1 MAEVALQ
8 PAWRLH
14 DPKLAADALA
24 LWQRLDAMP
33 PEVAESRAKETSARS
48 RATPASW
55 WASRPSCSIICRS
68 SATGSLSSA
77 AWSIPPIVSKA
88 WPAAWRST
96 HAICWRNGRRIIPR
110 RRWSAWPPW
119 SKAPNSRL
127 VSRLPVWPASGLTL
141 MGYTE
146 NNLQLPH
153 RVVRARRLYRP
164 AAVAA
169 GAHPGGASKDR
180 HGVAQERSR
189 DQGQGDGVV
198 EPAWRR
204 AGRHYGGGTGGP
216 TQRRGVRWRQSRRR
230 CHQERLPNCRSCGV
244 ASASSAAWSRRS
256 IARTSPGPQAC
267 DPLDPSLR
275 GVVKEQ
281 SARES
286 ARRGHHHR
294 KSQARGDQQAA
305 GVVFTRDQEWAGPD
319 RAHAAR
325 PTDPGCRG
333 SSTHA
338 STRRGH
344 RPVGT

>member
-1 MAEVALQ
+1 M
-8 PAWRLH
+8 
-14 DPKLAADALA
+14 LAARGRDRWKRCAQAGLA
-24 LWQRLDAMP
+24 TGRSEACRRRARAMATP
-33 PEVAESRAKETSARS
+33 RCHAATCGQDPRQDFARS
-48 RATPASW
+48 RACGLV
-55 WASRPSCSIICRS
+55 ASRRWCSIICRS
-68 SATGSLSSA
+68 SVTGSLSSA
-77 AWSIPPIVSKA
+77 ALSIAHIVSS

-96 HAICWRNGRRIIPR
+96 RVCGAMGEDQPEEAVVGMATVVESPINALDAGLALGPHADRVHRTICS
-110 RRWSAWPPW
+110 SAVWFDHGH
-119 SKAPNSRL
+119 L
-127 VSRLPVWPASGLTL
+127 VLG
-141 MGYTE
+141 G
-146 NNLQLPH
+146 
-153 RVVRARRLYRP
+153 
-164 AAVAA
+164 AA
-169 GAHPGGASKDR
+169 GAHPGGGSEDR

-198 EPAWRR
+198 EPAWRL
-204 AGRHYGGGTGGP
+204 AGRHYGGGAGGP

-230 CHQERLPNCRSCGV
+230 CHHSAWPNCRSCGV
-244 ASASSAAWSRRS
+244 GFGFFRCLVTPEHRQRHLARRLA
-256 IARTSPGPQAC
+256 IHC
-267 DPLDPSLR
+267 DPSLR

-325 PTDPGCRG
+325 PTDPACRG